1 MRTFLYKPSWL
12 DWAGILLFLL
22 GSIVCLWHRE
32 NTVLVIVGAVLI
44 IILLR
49 AIDRS
54 FHTIYTLDHKQLM
67 IKPGRVARTE
77 VIPLAKIKHASIQKL
92 AMGAGEMVV
101 IELKDG
107 RSKSLLPEDATAL
120 LRAIRKR
127 CDKEI

>member
-32 NTVLVIVGAVLI
+32 NTALVIAGAVLI

-54 FHTIYTLDHKQLM
+54 SHTIYTLDNEQLM

-101 IELKDG
+101 IELENG
-107 RSKSLLPEDATAL
+107 RSKSLIPEDATNF
-120 LRAIRKR
+120 LRAISKR
-127 CDKEI
+127 CEKNT